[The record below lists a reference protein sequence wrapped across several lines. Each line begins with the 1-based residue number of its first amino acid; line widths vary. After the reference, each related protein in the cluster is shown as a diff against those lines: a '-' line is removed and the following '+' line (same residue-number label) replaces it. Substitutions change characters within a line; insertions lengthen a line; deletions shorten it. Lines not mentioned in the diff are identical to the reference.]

1 MRLFSFWG
9 REQAPR
15 LSIRTDIWILLSP
28 QKHAATEL
36 SKRQACQSTSMLGL
50 ANIANFLALSQYQLI
65 SVFMCPYV
73 FFKSSCMCICY
84 PFLPFSCA
92 TRFPERTYL
101 FVNSFG
107 GLEAFLWSSSLNHPL
122 TPICEGVRS
131 HTTALSHKRIQHN
144 VLDEHFNSK
153 LQIYYIYQL
162 SGIHT
167 ARNIWTTLPSITF
180 HPVNIA
186 GID

>member
-1 MRLFSFWG
+1 MSINIYARARKYCQFSS
-9 REQAPR
+9 QIP
-15 LSIRTDIWILLSP
+15 ILAHFSLHVP
-28 QKHAATEL
+28 L
-36 SKRQACQSTSMLGL
+36 C
-50 ANIANFLALSQYQLI
+50 IFL
-65 SVFMCPYV
+65 VFMYV
-73 FFKSSCMCICY
+73 YCVSVTL
-84 PFLPFSCA
+84 FLPFSCA

-131 HTTALSHKRIQHN
+131 HTTALSHKRILHN

-167 ARNIWTTLPSITF
+167 ARNI
-180 HPVNIA
+180 
-186 GID
+186 

>member
-1 MRLFSFWG
+1 MCMKWLLIIRHVNSV
-9 REQAPR
+9 EQCQTVSNSVNSVNGYSAVLPP
-15 LSIRTDIWILLSP
+15 SP
-28 QKHAATEL
+28 
-36 SKRQACQSTSMLGL
+36 M
-50 ANIANFLALSQYQLI
+50 
-65 SVFMCPYV
+65 V
-73 FFKSSCMCICY
+73 FFKSSYMCICY